1 MYNHWQKKWAL
12 SLGLLA
18 LAMLP
23 AGCGNSIDD
32 QFPFG
37 KNRIHCGGETIT
49 VATPFELISN
59 GRQVDL
65 GDRQAETVHAEG
77 HNANM
82 QLLVTGTK
90 EGEGKDAKTLAEEA
104 KSILADN
111 PNLKNVR
118 SQQKE
123 ITLGDVKAQQLSF
136 SFTETARG
144 KNIELSVEEI
154 FSSGRVSSGASF
166 TSIAVRM
173 RWAKRS
179 HKKSP
184 DRSRWG
190 VRSRETKRL
199 EDVRNHTID
208 LGG

>member
-90 EGEGKDAKTLAEEA
+90 EGAGKDAKTLAEEA

-111 PNLKNVR
+111 PNLKNVK

-144 KNIELSVEEI
+144 KNVELSVEEYI
-154 FSSGRVSSGASF
+154 FLRKGVVWRVIYQYRSQDEVGKAL
-166 TSIAVRM
+166 TQKVAGQIAM
-173 RWAKRS
+173 GS
-179 HKKSP
+179 
-184 DRSRWG
+184 
-190 VRSRETKRL
+190 TF
-199 EDVRNHTID
+199 
-208 LGG
+208 

>member
-59 GRQVDL
+59 GKQVDL

-90 EGEGKDAKTLAEEA
+90 EGEEKDAKTLAEEA

-111 PNLKNVR
+111 PNLKNVK

-136 SFTETARG
+136 SFTETARE
-144 KNIELSVEEI
+144 KNI
-154 FSSGRVSSGASF
+154 FSSGRASSGASF
-166 TSIAVRM
+166 TSIAVRT

-179 HKKSP
+179 CKKSP

-199 EDVRNHTID
+199 WTERLEDVSNHTID

>member
-1 MYNHWQKKWAL
+1 MYNHWQKKWVL

-32 QFPFG
+32 RFPFR
-37 KNRIHCGGETIT
+37 KNRIPCGGETIT

-59 GRQVDL
+59 EQAGHL
-65 GDRQAETVHAEG
+65 GDRQAETFHAEG

-144 KNIELSVEEI
+144 KNIELSVEEYI
-154 FSSGRVSSGASF
+154 FLRKGVVWRVIYQYRSQDEVGKALVQKVAGQ
-166 TSIAVRM
+166 IAM
-173 RWAKRS
+173 GS
-179 HKKSP
+179 
-184 DRSRWG
+184 
-190 VRSRETKRL
+190 TF
-199 EDVRNHTID
+199 
-208 LGG
+208 

>member
-18 LAMLP
+18 VAMLP

-37 KNRIHCGGETIT
+37 KNRIHCDGETIT

-59 GRQVDL
+59 GKQVDL
-65 GDRQAETVHAEG
+65 ADRQAETVHAEG

-82 QLLVTGTK
+82 QILVTGTK
-90 EGEGKDAKTLAEEA
+90 ASEGKDAKMLAEEA
-104 KSILADN
+104 KRILADN
-111 PNLKNVR
+111 PNLKNVK

-144 KNIELSVEEI
+144 KSTELSVEEYI
-154 FSSGRVSSGASF
+154 FLRKGVIWRV
-166 TSIAVRM
+166 IYQY
-173 RWAKRS
+173 RS
-179 HKKSP
+179 HDEVGKALVQKVAGQIAMGS
-184 DRSRWG
+184 
-190 VRSRETKRL
+190 TF
-199 EDVRNHTID
+199 
-208 LGG
+208 

>member
-1 MYNHWQKKWAL
+1 MQNHWQKKWAL

-37 KNRIHCGGETIT
+37 KNRIHCDGETIT

-59 GRQVDL
+59 GKQVDL
-65 GDRQAETVHAEG
+65 ADRQAETVHAEG

-82 QLLVTGTK
+82 QILVTGTK
-90 EGEGKDAKTLAEEA
+90 ASEGKDAKTLAEEA
-104 KSILADN
+104 KHILADN
-111 PNLKNVR
+111 PNLKNVK

-144 KNIELSVEEI
+144 KSTELSVEEYI
-154 FSSGRVSSGASF
+154 FLRKGVIWRV
-166 TSIAVRM
+166 IYQY
-173 RWAKRS
+173 RS
-179 HKKSP
+179 HDEVGKALVQKAAGQIAMGS
-184 DRSRWG
+184 
-190 VRSRETKRL
+190 TF
-199 EDVRNHTID
+199 
-208 LGG
+208 

>member
-1 MYNHWQKKWAL
+1 
-12 SLGLLA
+12 
-18 LAMLP
+18 MLP
-23 AGCGNSIDD
+23 AGCENSIDD

-37 KNRIHCGGETIT
+37 KNRIHCGGETFS
-49 VATPFELISN
+49 VASPFELISI

-90 EGEGKDAKTLAEEA
+90 EVEGKDAKTLAEEA

-136 SFTETARG
+136 SITETARG
-144 KNIELSVEEI
+144 KNVELSVEEYI
-154 FSSGRVSSGASF
+154 FLR
-166 TSIAVRM
+166 
-173 RWAKRS
+173 
-179 HKKSP
+179 
-184 DRSRWG
+184 
-190 VRSRETKRL
+190 
-199 EDVRNHTID
+199 
-208 LGG
+208 

>member
-1 MYNHWQKKWAL
+1 MYNHWQKKWVL

-90 EGEGKDAKTLAEEA
+90 E
-104 KSILADN
+104 
-111 PNLKNVR
+111 
-118 SQQKE
+118 

-144 KNIELSVEEI
+144 KNIELSVEEYI
-154 FSSGRVSSGASF
+154 FLRKGVVWRVIYQYRSQDEVGKAL
-166 TSIAVRM
+166 TQKVAGQIAM
-173 RWAKRS
+173 GS
-179 HKKSP
+179 
-184 DRSRWG
+184 
-190 VRSRETKRL
+190 TF
-199 EDVRNHTID
+199 
-208 LGG
+208 

>member
-37 KNRIHCGGETIT
+37 KNRIHCDGETIT

-59 GRQVDL
+59 GKQVDL
-65 GDRQAETVHAEG
+65 ADRQAETVHAEG

-144 KNIELSVEEI
+144 KNVELSVEEYI
-154 FSSGRVSSGASF
+154 FLRKGVVWRV
-166 TSIAVRM
+166 IYQY
-173 RWAKRS
+173 RS
-179 HKKSP
+179 QDEVGKALVKKVAGQITMGS
-184 DRSRWG
+184 
-190 VRSRETKRL
+190 TF
-199 EDVRNHTID
+199 
-208 LGG
+208 

>member
-1 MYNHWQKKWAL
+1 MYNHWQKKWVL

-104 KSILADN
+104 KRDR
-111 PNLKNVR
+111 K
-118 SQQKE
+118 
-123 ITLGDVKAQQLSF
+123 
-136 SFTETARG
+136 
-144 KNIELSVEEI
+144 
-154 FSSGRVSSGASF
+154 SGG
-166 TSIAVRM
+166 
-173 RWAKRS
+173 
-179 HKKSP
+179 
-184 DRSRWG
+184 
-190 VRSRETKRL
+190 
-199 EDVRNHTID
+199 
-208 LGG
+208 

>member
-1 MYNHWQKKWAL
+1 MYNHWQKKWVL

-111 PNLKNVR
+111 PAAPSERRHSIIASLIMSAAVPWIGVLIAIR
-118 SQQKE
+118 SANS
-123 ITLGDVKAQQLSF
+123 L
-136 SFTETARG
+136 
-144 KNIELSVEEI
+144 
-154 FSSGRVSSGASF
+154 
-166 TSIAVRM
+166 
-173 RWAKRS
+173 
-179 HKKSP
+179 
-184 DRSRWG
+184 
-190 VRSRETKRL
+190 
-199 EDVRNHTID
+199 
-208 LGG
+208 

>member
-90 EGEGKDAKTLAEEA
+90 EGAGKDAKTLAEEA
-104 KSILADN
+104 KSILAVEEYIF
-111 PNLKNVR
+111 LRKGVVWRVIYQYR
-118 SQQKE
+118 SQDEVGKALTQKVA
-123 ITLGDVKAQQLSF
+123 GQ
-136 SFTETARG
+136 
-144 KNIELSVEEI
+144 
-154 FSSGRVSSGASF
+154 
-166 TSIAVRM
+166 IAM
-173 RWAKRS
+173 GS
-179 HKKSP
+179 
-184 DRSRWG
+184 
-190 VRSRETKRL
+190 TF
-199 EDVRNHTID
+199 
-208 LGG
+208 

>member
-12 SLGLLA
+12 SLGLLV

-65 GDRQAETVHAEG
+65 SDRQAETVHAEG

-144 KNIELSVEEI
+144 KNVELSVEEYI
-154 FSSGRVSSGASF
+154 FLRKGVVWRVIYQYRSQDKVGKAL
-166 TSIAVRM
+166 TQKVAGQIAM
-173 RWAKRS
+173 GS
-179 HKKSP
+179 
-184 DRSRWG
+184 
-190 VRSRETKRL
+190 TF
-199 EDVRNHTID
+199 
-208 LGG
+208 

>member
-104 KSILADN
+104 KSKMSSSPNHNATHMQISMEAASWKSKPPRILYIIRKLIIATTYSTTHGLW
-111 PNLKNVR
+111 P
-118 SQQKE
+118 
-123 ITLGDVKAQQLSF
+123 
-136 SFTETARG
+136 
-144 KNIELSVEEI
+144 I
-154 FSSGRVSSGASF
+154 FS
-166 TSIAVRM
+166 
-173 RWAKRS
+173 WA
-179 HKKSP
+179 
-184 DRSRWG
+184 D
-190 VRSRETKRL
+190 
-199 EDVRNHTID
+199 
-208 LGG
+208 